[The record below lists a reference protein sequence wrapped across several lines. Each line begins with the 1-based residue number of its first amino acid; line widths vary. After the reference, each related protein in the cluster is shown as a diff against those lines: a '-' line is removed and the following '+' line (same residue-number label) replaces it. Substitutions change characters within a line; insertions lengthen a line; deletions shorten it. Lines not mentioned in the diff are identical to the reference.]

1 MSMPDRAP
9 PDGRRARRNIALIA
23 PPYAGHTNPMLA
35 IAAALVARGYRA
47 TFLHTGPPPVAP
59 AGVMTVRLVPGTGR
73 GVTLAALP
81 AVRLTARRTAGL
93 LDVLPGTLREIGA
106 DAVVAD
112 QLEPAGA
119 LAAAALGLPWVSVAC
134 ALPVNRE
141 PGVPPPF
148 TAWPYRDD
156 AAGLKRN
163 RAGWQVHDVLMRPLS
178 QVIARWGADHGLAQR
193 CLEDTFSPL
202 AQISQMVPGLDFPR
216 RDLPATFHYVGP
228 IRAARAAPPWDADRR
243 AGGRRLVF
251 ASLGTLQGHRA
262 DLFGEIAA
270 AAGSLGVD
278 LLIAHGGRLPAAA
291 AAGLPGAPEV
301 RDFVPQQAVLAQ
313 AAALVGHGGMNTVMD
328 AIAAG
333 VPAVLVPLAF
343 EQAAIAARLERTG
356 AGIAVRGPLLQGRLF
371 RGRRIRAALRAVL
384 DEPGWRDAAA
394 ALRREADVAGGAAR
408 AAEIIGD
415 VMARSARLRIGV
427 ASAYTPPLT
436 PATGQEATLPRP

>member
-1 MSMPDRAP
+1 MSIPDSASQ
-9 PDGRRARRNIALIA
+9 DGRRARRNIALIA

-47 TFLHTGPPPVAP
+47 SFLHTGPAP
-59 AGVMTVRLVPGTGR
+59 AAPPGVSTVRLEPGTSR
-73 GVTLAALP
+73 GVTFAALP
-81 AVRLTARRTAGL
+81 PVRLTARRTAGL

-119 LAAAALGLPWVSVAC
+119 LAAALLGLPWVSVAC

-148 TAWPYRDD
+148 TAWRYRADP
-156 AAGLKRN
+156 AGLRRN
-163 RAGWQVHDVLMRPLS
+163 RAGWLVHDVLMRPLS
-178 QVIARWGADHGLAQR
+178 QVIARWARDRGLPQR

-228 IRAARAAPPWDADRR
+228 IRAAHEAPEMLWGEDRLAR
-243 AGGRRLVF
+243 GERLVF

-270 AAGSLGVD
+270 AAESLGVD
-278 LLIAHGGRLPAAA
+278 LLIAHGGLLSAGAAA
-291 AAGLPGAPEV
+291 ALPGQPEV
-301 RDFVPQQAVLAQ
+301 RDFVAQRAVLAH

-343 EQAAIAARLERTG
+343 EQAAIAARLERAG
-356 AGIAVRGPLLQGRLF
+356 AGVAVRGRLF
-371 RGRRIRAALRAVL
+371 RGGRIRAALRAVL
-384 DEPGWRDAAA
+384 DEPGFREAAA
-394 ALRREADVAGGAAR
+394 ALRREAGAAGGAAR
-408 AAEIIGD
+408 AADIIGG
-415 VMARSARLRIGV
+415 VAATPRGAPLRIG
-427 ASAYTPPLT
+427 AATPYTPTLT
-436 PATGQEATLPRP
+436 PAIGQEATLPRP